1 MAASQSATDTESTY
15 FEKERERLVA
25 EITSSFEDLLSSSN
39 LLNRKLEEVLG
50 VGREFE
56 TISSLWGRFHHLMR
70 EQKEGEMPV
79 DESSRGSEP

>member
-1 MAASQSATDTESTY
+1 MSASQTTTEMESTY
-15 FEKERERLVA
+15 FEKERERLVS

-56 TISSLWGRFHHLMR
+56 TISSLWGRFHQLMG
-70 EQKEGEMPV
+70 EQREGEMSM
-79 DESSRGSEP
+79 DESSGQTEL

>member
-1 MAASQSATDTESTY
+1 MAATQTSYEGEFVY

-25 EITSSFEDLLSSSN
+25 EITSTFEDLLSSSN

-56 TISSLWGRFHHLMR
+56 TISSLWGKFHDFMR
-70 EQKEGEMPV
+70 EQDTV
-79 DESSRGSEP
+79 DVALEENSIRSST